1 VPTAVE
7 RHGRFV
13 SSQLA
18 MRILIAST
26 AFPES
31 ADVLR
36 ERLPGDEVIVDTG
49 DVDGEFDVIV
59 PLMRRIDAPMMDR
72 HRPRLIQQFGV
83 GLEGVDR
90 HAAAERGIPVNNV
103 PAADTGNADG
113 VGEVAVLHL
122 LALTRRYHESR
133 RVLRARGLGE
143 PTGTALTGSRIVV
156 LGLGAVGSAVAARL
170 QGFGAELIGVGT
182 RSGGD
187 ARRAIEQLGLAEY
200 RPAAQLAQ
208 ACEGALALIACCVL
222 NEGTRGLVGREVLDA
237 LGEGGPGYVV
247 NVARGPVLDYEAL
260 HAALRDGRIAGAG
273 MDVYWD
279 EPVDPDDPIL
289 AHNVVATP
297 HIGGVTTLAYQAMGD
312 AVVANIERLRRGDPI
327 VTAG

>member
-1 VPTAVE
+1 
-7 RHGRFV
+7 
-13 SSQLA
+13 

-31 ADVLR
+31 AEVLR
-36 ERLPGDEVIVDTG
+36 ERLPGDEIVVDGG
-49 DVDGEFDVIV
+49 DADGEFDVIV
-59 PLMRRIDAPMMDR
+59 PLMRRIDAAMIDR

-122 LALTRRYHESR
+122 LALTRRYRDGQE
-133 RVLRARGLGE
+133 VLRAGRLGE
-143 PTGTALTGSRIVV
+143 PTGTALTGARIVV
-156 LGLGAVGSAVAARL
+156 LGLGAVGRAVAARL

-182 RSGGD
+182 RAGVEAGD
-187 ARRAIEQLGLAEY
+187 ISEQLGLTAY
-200 RPAAQLAQ
+200 VPVAQLTQ
-208 ACEGALALIACCVL
+208 ACTGALALIACCVL
-222 NEGTRGLVGREVLDA
+222 NDETRGLVGREVLQA
-237 LGEGGPGYVV
+237 LGQGGPGYVV
-247 NVARGPVLDYEAL
+247 NVARGPVLDYDAL
-260 HAALRDGRIAGAG
+260 HEALRDRRIAGAG
-273 MDVYWD
+273 LDVYWD

-297 HIGGVTTLAYQAMGD
+297 HIGGVTTSAYRAMGEV
-312 AVVANIERLRRGDPI
+312 VVANVERLRRGDPV